1 MDAPLNGPGPAR
13 PSTTEP
19 VSGLGARVFA
29 RLVVGARWL
38 IVPGWIAV
46 AILSAVFLPIPSSS
60 EGEQVA
66 DLVPE
71 DAPAVQAEL
80 ASIKDFAFPL
90 LSRIAVVQRDP
101 KGLSAEAQVRV
112 VTRALDVVSDQGKQY
127 PGLIAAVPLIN
138 SLSIVPAS
146 AEDSTTAITYLFFDP
161 GLTLVEQDRTA
172 RRFAAQEIDEP
183 GDALVGVTG
192 AIPARVEQTRLILRY
207 LPFVEVATVLLIA
220 LIMGLT
226 FRSVVAPLVALGTSA
241 VAYVIAL
248 HVAGW
253 TAERFGIALPRDLE
267 PVLVVLLLGVVTDYC
282 IFFLAG
288 YRARLAAGD
297 ERLPGARTATARYA
311 PLVVTAGLIV
321 AAGTAA
327 LLAATLGLLR
337 AFGPG
342 LAITVLVALAVSVTF
357 VPALMGILG
366 RGTFWPARLAAP
378 ERASPAPEH
387 PSRRGWR
394 SAVARAMTGR
404 LVAAP
409 VALLIVGILVVA
421 ATGLGRMRLGL
432 TLIVGLPE
440 DDSVHAGADA
450 AQQGFADGI
459 LSPTVVL
466 LQGPGLDAQ
475 ADQLAALQQDLGR
488 QPGVAAVAGPAT
500 PIEQLPEGFAVA
512 ESGTAARF
520 LVVLDADPLGARA
533 IDELHGLQDAMP
545 GLVDQAGLSG
555 VRTSFAGDTA
565 LASEAVD
572 QTVHDLGRVA
582 VAALVVDLLLL
593 ALFLRSLV
601 APLYLLAASV
611 LALAAALGLTTFVFQ
626 GLLGQEQ
633 LTYYVPFAA
642 AVLLVALGSDYNVF
656 VVGRIWGEA
665 RRRPIREAIAVAVPE
680 ASRAIAVAG
689 VTLAASFAILAVV
702 PLVQFREFAFA
713 MFAGVLLDSF
723 LVRSLLVPA
732 LVALFG
738 RASWWPA
745 RRRPAAPEV
754 PGLEATVASDVQPAH
769 VREPAPVVVVEA
781 EPRRPAVP
789 AAAEATE
796 DDTPPGQSGDRPSSH
811 LTDVVKGPRREPG
824 R

>member
-1 MDAPLNGPGPAR
+1 MDAGLYGPGPTT

-29 RLVVGARWL
+29 RLVVGSRWL

-46 AILSAVFLPIPSSS
+46 ASLSAVFLPIPSSS

-66 DLVPE
+66 DLVPQ
-71 DAPAVQAEL
+71 DAPAIQAEI
-80 ASIKDFAFPL
+80 ASVKEFAFPV
-90 LSRIAVVQRDP
+90 LSRIAVVQRDAN
-101 KGLSAEAQVRV
+101 GLSAEAQVRV
-112 VTRALDVVSDQGKQY
+112 LTRAIDVLSDQGKQY

-138 SLSIVPAS
+138 TLSIVPAS
-146 AEDSTTAITYLFFDP
+146 TEDSTTAITYLFFGPDV
-161 GLTLVEQDRTA
+161 TLVEQDEA
-172 RRFAAQEIDEP
+172 ASRFAAQEIQEP
-183 GDALVGVTG
+183 GDALIGVTG
-192 AIPARVEQTRLILRY
+192 AIPARVEQTRVILRY
-207 LPFVEVATVLLIA
+207 LPFVEVATVVLIA

-226 FRSVVAPLVALGTSA
+226 FRSLVAPLVALGTSA
-241 VAYVIAL
+241 VAYVLAL

-253 TAERFGIALPRDLE
+253 AAERFGISLPRDLE

-288 YRARLAAGD
+288 YRARLGAGD
-297 ERLPGARTATARYA
+297 DRLTGARVATARYA
-311 PLVVTAGLIV
+311 PLVFTAGLIV

-327 LLAATLGLLR
+327 LLVATLGLLR

-342 LAITVLVALAVSVTF
+342 LAITVLVALVVSVTF
-357 VPALMGILG
+357 VPALMAILG
-366 RGTFWPARLAAP
+366 RRTFWPARLGAP
-378 ERASPAPEH
+378 EETSPELEH
-387 PSRRGWR
+387 STRRGWR

-409 VALLIVGILVVA
+409 VALLIVGILVLA
-421 ATGLGRMRLGL
+421 AIGLTRTRLGL
-432 TLIVGLPE
+432 TLIVGLPKG
-440 DDSVHAGADA
+440 DSVRVAAEA
-450 AQQGFADGI
+450 AQRGFEDGI

-466 LQGPGLDAQ
+466 VQGEGLDAK
-475 ADQLAALQQDLGR
+475 ADQLAALQEGLAR

-520 LVVLDADPLGARA
+520 LIVLDADPLGARA
-533 IDELHGLQDAMP
+533 IDELENLRDALP
-545 GLVDQAGLSG
+545 GLVEDAGLKG
-555 VRTSFAGDTA
+555 VRTSLAGDTA

-611 LALAAALGLTTFVFQ
+611 LALAAALGLTTLVFQ

-665 RRRPIREAIAVAVPE
+665 RRRPIREAISLAVPE

-713 MFAGVLLDSF
+713 MLAGVLLDSF

-754 PGLEATVASDVQPAH
+754 TAAPSRPSVVDQRAVA
-769 VREPAPVVVVEA
+769 EPSPVVVVEA
-781 EPRRPAVP
+781 EPRRPP
-789 AAAEATE
+789 APLAATE
-796 DDTPPGQSGDRPSSH
+796 TEGDTPPAPPDDMPSSH